1 MNNENPTNGIID
13 PVQSSKDTNNPR
25 VDTVVNYVKLWPGF
39 ERYFDLV
46 DQNSTHFF
54 VKCLLCN
61 SSSKNLSTPKK
72 SSFNIKNH
80 VEVSLRLGQPM

>member
-1 MNNENPTNGIID
+1 MNNEIPVNDILD
-13 PVQSSKDTNNPR
+13 PLRINKDKNNPR
-25 VDTVVNYVKLWPGF
+25 VDSLVNYVKLWSGF
-39 ERYFDLV
+39 EKYFNLV

-54 VKCLLCN
+54 AKCLLCN

-80 VEVSLRLGQPM
+80 VEVSVRLG